1 MSTNKDL
8 RLGEGYVESVLAR
21 DLPSIARSALATSP
35 LVIRLEEKD
44 RVIEPATDI
53 GTPVTAPVLFQSK
66 PDSGMKLEYEKLIFQ
81 WVTAGA
87 SIFIPNEI
95 LGDKEKSAAR
105 LEEERCSFSIE
116 MQGAIDRAL
125 FLGPQG
131 LRNAI
136 SDMSTYAGID
146 RSQPGGASPS
156 LRSCVNTTGGY
167 LTLDLLDK
175 AIGQSTIGNDSPDFS
190 LMPVGL
196 FEELSDKANTQ
207 QQMEIAQEKRTL
219 LTKRGHRVIW
229 FQGVAFV
236 AAPFLWEEVY
246 FLNSDYIRLSV
257 SKFDLQGPYPR
268 QRDGVWGQFWRGSIW
283 LCLQVQSPRLCAKLT
298 NLTGKLTRA

>member
-1 MSTNKDL
+1 MSTEMLD
-8 RLGEGYVESVLAR
+8 VERVLDVGKVLTR
-21 DLPSIARSALATSP
+21 DLPIITRYALASTP

-44 RVIEPATDI
+44 QVKDQVIELAAVT
-53 GTPVTAPVLFQSK
+53 TPVL
-66 PDSGMKLEYEKLIFQ
+66 LELPLGSRTKYGKLIFQ
-81 WVTAGA
+81 WVMAEA

-175 AIGQSTIGNDSPDFS
+175 AIGQVTIGNDVPDLGLIS
-190 LMPVGL
+190 VGL

-236 AAPFLWEEVY
+236 AAPWEEVY

-257 SKFDLQGPYPR
+257 SKFDLQGPYLR
-268 QRDGVWGQFWRGSIW
+268 QRDGVWGQFWKGAIW
-283 LCLQVQSPRLCAKLT
+283 LCLQVVSPKRCAKLT
-298 NLTGKLTRA
+298 NLTGKLTWA